1 MARGFP
7 VSFSLS
13 STVLGVALMTL
24 LASACSRPIGPSA
37 CTDPRDCAAG
47 ESCVAGICSVGV
59 GGSCTTDLD
68 CDPASGQLCSGG
80 TCVAGGVLQPDNDG
94 GACTATADC
103 PISQFCNTATGF
115 CSALLEG
122 WCRQDNQCAEDAPL
136 CSNVSQGSDY
146 PGRCVQCVTDVD
158 CGGAACVSP
167 GVCTADVGCGDNASA
182 IANGCRCN
190 PGFVGDP
197 TTGCTPD
204 LASEGEGEGDTGTEG
219 EGDTG
224 TEGEGEGGD
233 GEACTEDSECF
244 ARHDINWMCGA
255 QGSCVCD
262 ENWLDFDCNG
272 DYDLD
277 ACACGGG
284 SSTPGTLNQPC
295 DFNFDCGTDE
305 ACFIGYGATA
315 SDPGACKT
323 TCATAADCTAGQDCM
338 IGGWVGDLGFCA
350 DIRFPGDACD
360 AAVFSVDIGFDAM
373 CDGSDDAVI
382 FDCFSGRCEQVC
394 DWAGNTGAEQ
404 SCNAGSCGNLAFH
417 AEAGG
422 DVAVCE

>member
-1 MARGFP
+1 MAKENDAAIQAEGKPQAEAKASP
-7 VSFSLS
+7 VSAPKA
-13 STVLGVALMTL
+13 TTAPAGNAT
-24 LASACSRPIGPSA
+24 ASAGV
-37 CTDPRDCAAG
+37 DPNAPKRKKTPGKPPRRGKKLRNILKNIEKRVGDAGQIPLKQGLVLLKQIKRAKFDETVELHINLGIDSTQSDQMVRGSVPLPHGLGKTVRVVVFCQGENVAKAKAAG
-47 ESCVAGICSVGV
+47 ADYAGSA
-59 GGSCTTDLD
+59 DLVEKI
-68 CDPASGQLCSGG
+68 QK
-80 TCVAGGVLQPDNDG
+80 
-94 GACTATADC
+94 
-103 PISQFCNTATGF
+103 
-115 CSALLEG
+115 
-122 WCRQDNQCAEDAPL
+122 
-136 CSNVSQGSDY
+136 
-146 PGRCVQCVTDVD
+146 
-158 CGGAACVSP
+158 
-167 GVCTADVGCGDNASA
+167 
-182 IANGCRCN
+182 
-190 PGFVGDP
+190 
-197 TTGCTPD
+197 
-204 LASEGEGEGDTGTEG
+204 
-219 EGDTG
+219 
-224 TEGEGEGGD
+224 
-233 GEACTEDSECF
+233 
-244 ARHDINWMCGA
+244 
-255 QGSCVCD
+255 